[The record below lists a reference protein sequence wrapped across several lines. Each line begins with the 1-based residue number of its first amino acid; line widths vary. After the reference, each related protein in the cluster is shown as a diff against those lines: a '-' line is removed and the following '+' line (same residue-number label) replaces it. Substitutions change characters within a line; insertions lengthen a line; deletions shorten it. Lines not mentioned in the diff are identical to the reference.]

1 MIATLQ
7 CTVIDCPDPT
17 ALGTFYQGVLGWA
30 LDTADPSWVTLTS
43 PHGARIAFQEVPFHR
58 PPRWPDPEHPQQ
70 FHLDFDVPTRA
81 DVERAHE
88 EVVALGAVFLH
99 DSGGERS
106 GFRVFADPAGHP
118 FCLCYGQAPGPAVTG

>member
-7 CTVIDCPDPT
+7 CTVIDCPDPS
-17 ALGTFYQGVLGWA
+17 ALGAFYHGILGGD
-30 LDTADPSWVTLTS
+30 LDTADPSWVDLRAPDGT
-43 PHGARIAFQEVPFHR
+43 RIAFQQVPVHR

-70 FHLDFDVPTRA
+70 VHLDFEVPTRA

-88 EVVALGAVFLH
+88 EVVALGATFLH

-118 FCLCYGQAPGPAVTG
+118 FCLCYGQGAEPAVAG